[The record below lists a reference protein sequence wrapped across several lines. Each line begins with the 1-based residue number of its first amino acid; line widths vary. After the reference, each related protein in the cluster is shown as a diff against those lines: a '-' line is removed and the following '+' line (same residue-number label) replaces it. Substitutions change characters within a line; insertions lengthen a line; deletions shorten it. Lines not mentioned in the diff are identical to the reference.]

1 MRDIIGL
8 ALVIAGT
15 KIMRGETLVKLIDKI
30 NSALEDDQR
39 SEMKVEQHHWPCPAE
54 LDPREKCRCEVNRG

>member
-30 NSALEDDQR
+30 NSALQEGQ
-39 SEMKVEQHHWPCPAE
+39 SSH
-54 LDPREKCRCEVNRG
+54 G